1 MKLNLILIALFGLFQ
16 EPTCEDLQ
24 RNIKILDEHLVRK
37 NFAYF
42 YKKCP
47 KVALTIPCFL
57 PLKDFNHAQVSSGFG
72 TRKHP
77 ISGISKHHNG
87 IDIACSVREVVATA
101 TGIIKA
107 TGYDTGLGYF
117 VVIDHQNSYETTYG
131 HLSKISVQEGQ
142 PVTILETIG
151 MVGSSGAST
160 GNHIH
165 YEIRKNGILVNP
177 IEYLLLV
184 TKNLLEIG
192 Y

>member
-47 KVALTIPCFL
+47 KVALSIPCFL
-57 PLKDFNHAQVSSGFG
+57 PLKDFTHAQISSGYG

-142 PVTILETIG
+142 TVNILETIG
-151 MVGSSGAST
+151 MVGSTGAST

-165 YEIRKNGILVNP
+165 YEVRKNGILVNP

-184 TKNLLEIG
+184 FSTKK

>member
-1 MKLNLILIALFGLFQ
+1 MKLTLILITFTGLFH

-24 RNIKILDEHLVRK
+24 RTIKFLDEQLVRR
-37 NFAYF
+37 NFSYF

-47 KVALTIPCFL
+47 KVALSIPCFL
-57 PLKDFNHAQVSSGFG
+57 PLKDFTHAQISSGFG

-77 ISGISKHHNG
+77 ISGITKHHNG
-87 IDIACSVREVVATA
+87 IDIACTVREVVATA

-142 PVTILETIG
+142 TVNILETIG
-151 MVGSSGAST
+151 MVGSTGAST

-165 YEIRKNGILVNP
+165 YEIRKKGILVNP

-184 TKNLLEIG
+184 YRNELVKT
-192 Y
+192 

>member
-1 MKLNLILIALFGLFQ
+1 MKLNLILIAFFSLFQ
-16 EPTCEDLQ
+16 EPSCEDLQ
-24 RNIKILDEHLVRK
+24 RTIKILDEQLVRK

-47 KVALTIPCFL
+47 KVALSIPCFL
-57 PLKDFNHAQVSSGFG
+57 PLKDFNHAQISSGFG

-77 ISGISKHHNG
+77 ISGISRHHNG

-107 TGYDTGLGYF
+107 TGYDAGLGYF
-117 VVIDHQNSYETTYG
+117 VVINHKNSYETTYG
-131 HLSKISVQEGQ
+131 HLSKISVQERQ
-142 PVTILETIG
+142 AISILEPIG
-151 MVGSSGAST
+151 MVGSTGAST

-165 YEIRKNGILVNP
+165 YEVRKNGILVNP

-184 TKNLLEIG
+184 SEL
-192 Y
+192 